1 MANLFKLWR
10 CGYYVTFYFR
20 KSIWRLGGLFLINE
34 QAVFWSRVLTEL
46 TLSFHIIYATI
57 GVGIPLM
64 IMIAQWVGI
73 KNNDEHYILLARR
86 WTRGFVI
93 TVAVGV
99 VTGTAIGLQLSLLWP
114 NFMQLAGQ
122 VIALPLFM
130 ETFAF
135 FFEAIFLGIYLY
147 TWDRFDN
154 QKKHM
159 LLLIPVAIGASMS
172 AVFITIVNAFMNAP
186 QGFEIVDGQLV
197 NIQPL
202 IAMFNP
208 AMPTKVAHV
217 VVTAYM
223 TSAFVLASIAAYRLL
238 KGSDHVYHKKA
249 LYLLMK
255 LGLIFSI
262 AAALIGDFSGKY
274 LAEYQPEKLAAA
286 EWHFETEEGASL
298 ILFGIMND
306 GEVKYEI
313 RIPFALSILAHSHPT
328 AEVIG
333 LEEYPKDEWPPLYI
347 HYLFNIMVFIGMFMT
362 LVSFLYVAAVT
373 RRWTFVKS
381 KWFGWVMV
389 AGGPLSMIAIEAGW
403 WLAEVGR
410 QPWILRGI
418 MRTEHGA
425 TTSGSVDLMF
435 ILFCILYIVLGIG
448 SVVVLNRMFRS
459 NPIEREIAD
468 RQSEK
473 KGEIQ

>member
-1 MANLFKLWR
+1 M
-10 CGYYVTFYFR
+10 
-20 KSIWRLGGLFLINE
+20 INE
-34 QAVFWSRVLTEL
+34 SAVYWSRILTEVTL
-46 TLSFHIIYATI
+46 TFHIIYATI

-64 IMIAQWVGI
+64 IMIAQWIGY

-86 WTRGFVI
+86 WARGFVI
-93 TVAVGV
+93 TVSVGV

-147 TWDRFDN
+147 TWDRFDS

-186 QGFEIVDGQLV
+186 QGFEILNGELV

-217 VVTAYM
+217 LVSAYM
-223 TSAFVLASIAAYRLL
+223 TSAFILASIAAFRLI
-238 KGSDHVYHKKA
+238 KGSNHIYHKKA

-262 AAALIGDFSGKY
+262 ATAIIGDFSGKY

-298 ILFGIMND
+298 ILFGILND
-306 GEVKYEI
+306 GEVKYSI
-313 RIPFALSILAHSHPT
+313 RIPYVLSILAFGNPN

-333 LEEYPKDEWPPLYI
+333 LNEFPADEVPPLYI
-347 HYLFNIMVFIGMFMT
+347 HYLFNIMVFIGSFMI
-362 LVSFLYVAAVT
+362 LVTIAYLVAQWRGWSFIKQS
-373 RRWTFVKS
+373 WF
-381 KWFGWVMV
+381 KWIVV
-389 AGGPLSMIAIEAGW
+389 AGGPLSIVAIEAGW

-410 QPWILRGI
+410 QPWILRGL
-418 MRTEHGA
+418 MRTEQGA
-425 TTSGSVDLMF
+425 TTSEHVDLML
-435 ILFCILYIVLGIG
+435 ILFCALYLVLGIG
-448 SVVVLNRMFRS
+448 SVVVLRKMFKS

-468 RQSEK
+468 RETERGGVHHES
-473 KGEIQ
+473 

>member
-1 MANLFKLWR
+1 M
-10 CGYYVTFYFR
+10 V
-20 KSIWRLGGLFLINE
+20 NE
-34 QAVFWSRVLTEL
+34 SAVFWSRVLTEV

-64 IMIAQWVGI
+64 IMIAQWVGY

-86 WTRGFVI
+86 WARGYVI

-122 VIALPLFM
+122 IIALPLFM

-147 TWDRFDN
+147 TWDRFDS

-186 QGFEIVDGQLV
+186 QGFDIVDGKLV

-208 AMPTKVAHV
+208 AMPTKVTHV
-217 VVTAYM
+217 LVTAYM
-223 TSAFVLASIAAYRLL
+223 TSAFILASIAAFRLL
-238 KGSDHVYHKKA
+238 KGSNHVYYIKA
-249 LYLLMK
+249 LYLMMK

-262 AAALIGDFSGKY
+262 STAIIGDFAGKY
-274 LAEYQPEKLAAA
+274 LAEYQPMKLAAA
-286 EWHFETEEGASL
+286 EWHFETEKGAPL
-298 ILFGIMND
+298 ILMGVLD
-306 GEVKYEI
+306 GDDVKYEI
-313 RIPFALSILAHSHPT
+313 RIPYALSILAHSNPT

-333 LEEYPKDEWPPLYI
+333 LNEFPEDEIPPLYV
-347 HYLFNIMVFIGMFMT
+347 HYLFDTMVSIGMFMVF
-362 LVSFLYVAAVT
+362 VSLLYVVGKWRGWAFIKA
-373 RRWTFVKS
+373 
-381 KWFGWVMV
+381 KWFTWIII
-389 AGGPLSMIAIEAGW
+389 AGGPLSVIAIEVGW
-403 WLAEVGR
+403 WLNEVGR
-410 QPWILRGI
+410 QPWVLRGI

-425 TTSGSVDLMF
+425 TTSDNVDLMLL
-435 ILFCILYIVLGIG
+435 LFCILYLILAVG
-448 SVVVLNRMFRS
+448 SVVVLRRMFRS

-468 RQSEK
+468 RQKE
-473 KGEIQ
+473 GEAQ

>member
-1 MANLFKLWR
+1 M
-10 CGYYVTFYFR
+10 G
-20 KSIWRLGGLFLINE
+20 NE
-34 QAVFWSRVLTEL
+34 ESVFFSRVLTEL

-73 KNNDEHYILLARR
+73 KKQDEHYILMARR

-114 NFMQLAGQ
+114 NFMELAGN

-147 TWDRFDN
+147 TWDRFEN
-154 QKKHM
+154 QKKHL
-159 LLLIPVAIGASMS
+159 LLLIPVAIGASFS

-186 QGFEIVDGQLV
+186 QGFDLMNGQLV
-197 NIQPL
+197 NINPVL
-202 IAMFNP
+202 AMFNP

-217 VVTAYM
+217 LATAYM
-223 TSAFVLASIAAYRLL
+223 TSAFVLASIGAYRLL
-238 KGSDHVYHKKA
+238 KGSNHVYHKKA
-249 LYLLMK
+249 LFLTLK
-255 LGLIFSI
+255 IGLVFSI
-262 AAALIGDFSGKY
+262 AAAVIGDFSGKY

-286 EWHFETEEGASL
+286 EWHFETHEGAPL
-298 ILFGIMND
+298 MLYGVLDD
-306 GEVKYEI
+306 GEVKYAI
-313 RIPFALSILAHSHPT
+313 KVPYALSILAHSNPN

-333 LEEYPKDEWPPLYI
+333 LDQFKEDEIPPLYI
-347 HYLFNIMVFIGMFMT
+347 HYLFDSMVTIGMWLT
-362 LVSFLYVAAVT
+362 ALSLLYVLGVWFKMSFIHV
-373 RRWTFVKS
+373 RWFRWLLVL
-381 KWFGWVMV
+381 
-389 AGGPLSMIAIEAGW
+389 GGPLSILAIELGW

-418 MRTEHGA
+418 LRTEEAA
-425 TTSGSVDLMF
+425 TTSGQVDTMLLMF
-435 ILFCILYIVLGIG
+435 AGLYLILGIG
-448 SVVVLNRMFRS
+448 SVVVLTRMFRK
-459 NPIEREIAD
+459 NTVEQELAD
-468 RQSEK
+468 RELER
-473 KGEIQ
+473 GGDMR